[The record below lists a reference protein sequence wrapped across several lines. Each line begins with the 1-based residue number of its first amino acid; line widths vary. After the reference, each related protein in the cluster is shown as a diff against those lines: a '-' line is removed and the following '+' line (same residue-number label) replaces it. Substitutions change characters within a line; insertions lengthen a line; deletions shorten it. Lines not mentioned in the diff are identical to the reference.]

1 MLWSSDLW
9 TCCSES
15 CMTHRGDQSVSA
27 RLMRR
32 QSIPLN
38 SLTDLSD
45 CTCLHPV
52 PLGAN
57 PDAAIQDGEKRRWY
71 GTRVTTAILVRDDG
85 EVTFV
90 ERDIFVQD
98 EQGEAI
104 RGRDERRFTFT
115 ALGH

>member
-1 MLWSSDLW
+1 
-9 TCCSES
+9 
-15 CMTHRGDQSVSA
+15 MTHRGDQSVSA